1 MKTPHLLLALPLL
14 AALVGCHREDSPAIR
29 ARAAAVGVH
38 PLITSVDLAGA
49 DLAGADLAEPPPD
62 LLPTQIP
69 YQQPRNGTC
78 LRQQWLLF
86 SDGTVKVAT
95 GGETWFDACREY
107 YCYLTAGRCSPRAYS
122 VFYTDSGCTIARQLV
137 SNADDGLGLNP
148 ITGAAAKFLGPD
160 GRYYTRGGSAAVP
173 ATGATAYYRTSGGV
187 CNSYKFYTTGVV
199 AFVATVATSP
209 ASAAVSY
216 TSTYETAP

>member
-1 MKTPHLLLALPLL
+1 MKTLLPLAALPLI
-14 AALVGCHREDSPAIR
+14 ALLGCHREGAPAIR

-38 PLITSVDLAGA
+38 TLITSVDLAGR
-49 DLAGADLAEPPPD
+49 DLALADLAEPPPD

-69 YQQPRNGTC
+69 YQQPRNGVC

-160 GRYYTRGGSAAVP
+160 GRYYTRGSSAAVP
-173 ATGATAYYRTSGGV
+173 ASGATAYYRTSGGV
-187 CNSYKFYTTGVV
+187 CSSYKFYSPTPVI
-199 AFVATVATSP
+199 AFAATVTTSP

-216 TSTYETAP
+216 TSTYELAP